1 MIIRIVPRTRLM
13 PFWTWLPMLT
23 VTETKAT
30 RRMANIANKNTAQQS
45 HECYGR
51 GLPIPK
57 HCFAARCAKP
67 KIFRLAKHEVLISAG
82 RATSLGFEYFVP
94 K

>member
-1 MIIRIVPRTRLM
+1 
-13 PFWTWLPMLT
+13 MLT

-67 KIFRLAKHEVLISAG
+67 KIFRLAKHEVLSALAAPPALALSISC
-82 RATSLGFEYFVP
+82 RSELGSREGP
-94 K
+94 TLA